1 MHKIKQDKS
10 PGLNGV
16 TTNQLQGAE
25 EPVVKAM
32 HTLVAEIQQEQKIH
46 EN

>member
-1 MHKIKQDKS
+1 
-10 PGLNGV
+10 LNGV

-32 HTLVAEIQQEQKIH
+32 HTLVQRFSKGKKYTKTRQNRESK
-46 EN
+46 